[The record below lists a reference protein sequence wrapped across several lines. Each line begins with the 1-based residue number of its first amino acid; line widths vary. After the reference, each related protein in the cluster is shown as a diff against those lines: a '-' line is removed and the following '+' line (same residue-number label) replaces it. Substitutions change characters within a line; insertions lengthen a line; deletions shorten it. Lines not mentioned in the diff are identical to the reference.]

1 MPNKFGK
8 EELLEAIDS
17 RLNDLTENEIK
28 ELIEKELSK
37 ESDQIDMDYIDLC
50 YDILETKRSGNVPYE
65 IRKAKLTARKP
76 AKAFLIA
83 AIVAAF
89 AVSTLTASAFVF
101 DIPAKIAQYR
111 NGNAEIDFNLENA
124 DITADGYALLD
135 SEPAK
140 QLAEFGITPV
150 TLPEEMI
157 KENCEITNIE
167 NQTQEES
174 VAHTAEIEFEFNGKY
189 GFILIEQFAKDFEF
203 VGEFV
208 AHDINSGQMINAN
221 GMDILVLEHESGLY
235 SIIYKDNSTH
245 YDISLYDSDIDTAM
259 QFARSIK

>member
-8 EELLEAIDS
+8 EELLNAIDS
-17 RLNDLTENEIK
+17 RLNNLTEDEIK
-28 ELIEKELSK
+28 RLIEKELSK

-76 AKAFLIA
+76 AKAFFIA
-83 AIVAAF
+83 AVVAVF

-101 DIPAKIAQYR
+101 DIPEKIAQYI
-111 NGNAEIDFNLENA
+111 NGNAEISLENA
-124 DITADGYALLD
+124 DTTADGYALLD
-135 SEPAK
+135 SELAK
-140 QLAEFGITPV
+140 QLAEFGISPV

-167 NQTQEES
+167 NLIVDER
-174 VAHTAEIEFEFNGKY
+174 VALDVAI
-189 GFILIEQFAKDFEF
+189 DFEYQGKPGG
-203 VGEFV
+203 VLITQYAYDTVWQGIDAADE
-208 AHDINSGQMINAN
+208 ILSGQMMNVN
-221 GMDILVLEHESGLY
+221 GMDVLVFEQKKSC
-235 SIIYKDNSTH
+235 SIRYKDNNTE
-245 YDISLYDSDIDTAM
+245 YMIYLECDIDTAI